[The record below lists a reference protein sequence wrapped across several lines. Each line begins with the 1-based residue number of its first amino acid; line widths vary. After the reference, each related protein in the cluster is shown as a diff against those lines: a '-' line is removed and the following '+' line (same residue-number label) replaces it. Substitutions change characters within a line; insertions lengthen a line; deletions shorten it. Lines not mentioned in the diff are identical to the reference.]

1 MLSRREMPSAGGARF
16 VAEGSE
22 EAAEVKES
30 VKVLSKDGN
39 VAVAAMVWCLT
50 VYRKFRCA
58 DDLCNGN
65 FSRLGLG
72 DMQSPINPIQY
83 LYLTPILLHYYR
95 RFINTTLISSILEAI
110 ETVSYA
116 P

>member
-1 MLSRREMPSAGGARF
+1 MPSAGGARF

-30 VKVLSKDGN
+30 VKVSSKGSN

-50 VYRKFRCA
+50 VFRKLRCA
-58 DDLCNGN
+58 DELWNGS
-65 FSRLGLG
+65 FSRLGLRRMG
-72 DMQSPINPIQY
+72 INYAISDKSESIPVSHAY
-83 LYLTPILLHYYR
+83 FVTPLQ
-95 RFINTTLISSILEAI
+95 NSISSILEAI

-116 P
+116 S